1 MPKATRSVEEV
12 EEVREKILDRA
23 LELLVKEGFESLS
36 MGKLGAKM
44 KMTGA
49 NLYNYYANKDELLI
63 AIHKKSFQMIHD
75 KIRTAVS
82 NASAPRDRLAALAK
96 AFVEFG
102 TEHVNIYDIMFNR
115 PIRQYS
121 DYIGTPQ
128 EKMSYEEYHNSIKA
142 LVFAVTVVR
151 DFIETRPELSTSDP
165 KFLTIKFLSALHGII
180 SLNNSGILK
189 EMDDNP
195 DLVMDAIIES
205 TIRSLTD

>member
-1 MPKATRSVEEV
+1 MPKATRSIEEV

-23 LELLVKEGFESLS
+23 FEILIKEGYENLS

-75 KIRTAVS
+75 KIRDAV
-82 NASAPRDRLAALAK
+82 NKVQTPLERIMEVAR

-102 TEHVNIYDIMFNR
+102 TENINIYDVMFNR

-128 EKMSYEEYHNSIKA
+128 EKLSYEEYHNSIKA

-151 DFIETRPELSTSDP
+151 DYIESRPDLAQSDP
-165 KFLTIKFLSALHGII
+165 KFMTIKFLSALHGII
-180 SLNNSGILK
+180 SLHNSGILY
-189 EMDDNP
+189 EMDENP
-195 DLVMDAIIES
+195 DLVMNAVIES
-205 TIRSLTD
+205 TIRSLTE